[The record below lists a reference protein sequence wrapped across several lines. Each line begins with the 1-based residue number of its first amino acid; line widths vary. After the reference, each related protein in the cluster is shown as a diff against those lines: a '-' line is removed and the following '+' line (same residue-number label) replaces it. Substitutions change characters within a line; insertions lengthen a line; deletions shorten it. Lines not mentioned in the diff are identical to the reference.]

1 MISICATSCFVS
13 SYTNVDYILFCRR
26 TSQPTRGVNMSI
38 PHRRGKE
45 APPRQTGSEE
55 SEENVTDESEET
67 SRSHDSDPPYGPDE
81 IGHSQLPGAPTSSQ
95 RSPPAKRQARARDRT
110 DIGSVNVLPTKPGR
124 PVVKRNLT
132 PPPIPPMPRHSLEVV
147 SFHQVCTCNGS
158 QDMCLFYGHVMGS
171 SCAL

>member
-1 MISICATSCFVS
+1 
-13 SYTNVDYILFCRR
+13 
-26 TSQPTRGVNMSI
+26 MSK

-55 SEENVTDESEET
+55 CEENVTDESEET
-67 SRSHDSDPPYGPDE
+67 SRSHDSDPHYGPDE

-95 RSPPAKRQARARDRT
+95 RSPAAKRQARARDRT
-110 DIGSVNVLPTKPGR
+110 DVGSVNFLPTKPDR
-124 PVVKRNLT
+124 LRHKKKPYT
-132 PPPIPPMPRHSLEVV
+132 PIPPMPRHSLEVV
-147 SFHQVCTCNGS
+147 SFHQVCTCNSS